1 MVTSIPNKA
10 TMQGSATG
18 LTGSKKITN
27 GTIKIGNGAQINT
40 TNKTLQQIVDEI
52 NAQGLDGVTASITD
66 GRFTITSESGVVE
79 IKATGDFARVT
90 GVANYTVEAV
100 APMPP
105 SDSADE
111 LYKGNFTNSI
121 DRLTEEEAIAQG
133 YTIIKTA
140 QDLDNIRNNLSGKY
154 ILMADIDL
162 SSYSNWTAIGDSTN
176 GFTGELNGNGYVIKN
191 LTINRADEDYVGLFA
206 AIGDNSGTT
215 GEVKNLG
222 LENVNI
228 TGSTYVAGLTG
239 TNWGTITNCYV
250 TGNVNGNGYLG
261 GLAGTTA
268 GTITHGY
275 SASNVSGG
283 EYQGSLAGHNS
294 GNISNSYA
302 TGDVL
307 DGNHESGG
315 LVGENSGN
323 ISNCYATGDVDGYK
337 YSGGLVGYNTVKGT
351 ISNCYALGEA
361 IASSDRGGLAGSNWN
376 TITNSIWNSEL
387 NDIAIG
393 DSTYGSDSNLK
404 GLTTTEMQ
412 NPDNWV
418 GWDTDIWDFTTYPP
432 TLKQTQPSTNSQTL
446 TGTVD
451 TRDFSGDAFYG
462 QTSGSLTF
470 SDGTTVS
477 ISASDNLDAVLA
489 KLNAAGLTAEID
501 ESGRI
506 SISKEGAKNLSVT
519 TAYYPLK
526 QSTRAA

>member
-18 LTGSKKITN
+18 LTGSEKVVSGSVKIAD
-27 GTIKIGNGAQINT
+27 GAEIDT
-40 TNKTLQQIVDEI
+40 KGKTLQQIVDEI

-100 APMPP
+100 APMTP

-222 LENVNI
+222 LENANI
-228 TGSTYVAGLTG
+228 NGYRNVAGLTG
-239 TNWGTITNCYV
+239 MNYGTITNCYV
-250 TGNVNGNGYLG
+250 TGIVTGDICTG
-261 GLAGTTA
+261 GLIGYNY
-268 GTITHGY
+268 GITRNSFATGSVDGAQYTGGLIGHD
-275 SASNVSGG
+275 SGG
-283 EYQGSLAGHNS
+283 T
-294 GNISNSYA
+294 ISNSYA
-302 TGDVL
+302 L
-307 DGNHESGG
+307 SNIISGG
-315 LVGENSGN
+315 
-323 ISNCYATGDVDGYK
+323 GYT
-337 YSGGLVGYNTVKGT
+337 GGLVGYKAQGT
-351 ISNCYALGEA
+351 ISDSYTL
-361 IASSDRGGLAGSNWN
+361 SDVTGQFYVGGLVGYIDSRATISNTYVSGIVQGN
-376 TITNSIWNSEL
+376 SNVGGLIGQNNNATVENSIWNTETTGQSV
-387 NDIAIG
+387 AIG
-393 DSTYGSDSNLK
+393 ANNGTETNNK

-489 KLNAAGLTAEID
+489 KLNAVKRRRKK
-501 ESGRI
+501 SFR
-506 SISKEGAKNLSVT
+506 NL
-519 TAYYPLK
+519 
-526 QSTRAA
+526 